1 MFFRHGEQSRLCLEA
16 LREAGKPIPADAV
29 ARYAMLAKGIPVDDP
44 AIRATVLKAI
54 QIALRRL
61 EKRRGLVRR
70 VVVAPDVW
78 WEMVG

>member
-16 LREAGKPIPADAV
+16 LREAGKPILAHAV

-44 AIRATVLKAI
+44 AIRAMVLKSI
-54 QIALRRL
+54 QVALGRL

-70 VVVAPDVW
+70 VVVAPEVW
-78 WEMVG
+78 WEMVI